1 MLTYL
6 LEKLNKIKKDRALYC
21 SQIEKTQIEKTQIE
35 KTQIEK
41 TQIEEEE
48 KEKEKKETRVPTVYD
63 FICKNTRK
71 N

>member
-6 LEKLNKIKKDRALYC
+6 LEKFEKIKKDRALYC
-21 SQIEKTQIEKTQIE
+21 SQIEETRKKEETR
-35 KTQIEK
+35 
-41 TQIEEEE
+41 IEETR
-48 KEKEKKETRVPTVYD
+48 KKEETGIEETRKKESRVPTMYD

>member
-6 LEKLNKIKKDRALYC
+6 LDKLDKIKKDRALYC
-21 SQIEKTQIEKTQIE
+21 SQIEKTQIEK
-35 KTQIEK
+35 
-41 TQIEEEE
+41 E
-48 KEKEKKETRVPTVYD
+48 KEKEKEKTRVPTVYD

>member
-6 LEKLNKIKKDRALYC
+6 LEKLDKIKKERALYC
-21 SQIEKTQIEKTQIE
+21 SQIEETKK
-35 KTQIEK
+35 
-41 TQIEEEE
+41 E
-48 KEKEKKETRVPTVYD
+48 KEKEEKKETSFLTAYD

>member
-6 LEKLNKIKKDRALYC
+6 LEKFEKIKKDRALYC
-21 SQIEKTQIEKTQIE
+21 SQIEETQK
-35 KTQIEK
+35 
-41 TQIEEEE
+41 EETG
-48 KEKEKKETRVPTVYD
+48 KKEETRKKESRVPTMYD

>member
-6 LEKLNKIKKDRALYC
+6 LEKLDKIKKERALYC
-21 SQIEKTQIEKTQIE
+21 SQIEETKIK
-35 KTQIEK
+35 K
-41 TQIEEEE
+41 E
-48 KEKEKKETRVPTVYD
+48 KEKEKETSFLTAYD

>member
-6 LEKLNKIKKDRALYC
+6 LEKLDKIKKDRALYC
-21 SQIEKTQIEKTQIE
+21 SQIEKTQIEKR
-35 KTQIEK
+35 
-41 TQIEEEE
+41 QIEEK
-48 KEKEKKETRVPTVYD
+48 KEKETRVPTVYD

>member
-6 LEKLNKIKKDRALYC
+6 LEKLDKIKKDRALYC
-21 SQIEKTQIEKTQIE
+21 SQIEETK
-35 KTQIEK
+35 
-41 TQIEEEE
+41 IEEERE
-48 KEKEKKETRVPTVYD
+48 KEKEKKETRVPTAYD

>member
-6 LEKLNKIKKDRALYC
+6 LEKLDKIKKERALYC
-21 SQIEKTQIEKTQIE
+21 SQIEETK
-35 KTQIEK
+35 
-41 TQIEEEE
+41 IEETKIE
-48 KEKEKKETRVPTVYD
+48 KEKEKEEKKETSFLTAYD

>member
-21 SQIEKTQIEKTQIE
+21 SQIEKTQIEKE
-35 KTQIEK
+35 
-41 TQIEEEE
+41 
-48 KEKEKKETRVPTVYD
+48 EKKETRVPTVYD

>member
-6 LEKLNKIKKDRALYC
+6 LEKLDKIKKERALYC
-21 SQIEKTQIEKTQIE
+21 SQIEETK
-35 KTQIEK
+35 
-41 TQIEEEE
+41 IEET
-48 KEKEKKETRVPTVYD
+48 KKEKKEPSFLTAYD

>member
-6 LEKLNKIKKDRALYC
+6 LEKFEKIKKDRALYC
-21 SQIEKTQIEKTQIE
+21 SQIEETQK
-35 KTQIEK
+35 
-41 TQIEEEE
+41 EETG
-48 KEKEKKETRVPTVYD
+48 KKESRVPTMYD

>member
-6 LEKLNKIKKDRALYC
+6 LEKLDKIKKDRALYC
-21 SQIEKTQIEKTQIE
+21 SQIEKTQIEK
-35 KTQIEK
+35 
-41 TQIEEEE
+41 E
-48 KEKEKKETRVPTVYD
+48 KEKEKTRVPTVYD

>member
-6 LEKLNKIKKDRALYC
+6 LEKLDKIKKDRALYC
-21 SQIEKTQIEKTQIE
+21 SQIEETK
-35 KTQIEK
+35 
-41 TQIEEEE
+41 IEETKIEE
-48 KEKEKKETRVPTVYD
+48 TKIEEKKETRVPTVYD

>member
-6 LEKLNKIKKDRALYC
+6 LDKLDKIKKERALYC
-21 SQIEKTQIEKTQIE
+21 SQIEETKKEN
-35 KTQIEK
+35 
-41 TQIEEEE
+41 
-48 KEKEKKETRVPTVYD
+48 EKEKKTITAYD

>member
-21 SQIEKTQIEKTQIE
+21 SQIEK
-35 KTQIEK
+35 
-41 TQIEEEE
+41 
-48 KEKEKKETRVPTVYD
+48 EKEKKETRVPTVYD

>member
-21 SQIEKTQIEKTQIE
+21 SQIEKTQIEKR
-35 KTQIEK
+35 
-41 TQIEEEE
+41 QIEEK
-48 KEKEKKETRVPTVYD
+48 KEKETRVPTVYD

>member
-6 LEKLNKIKKDRALYC
+6 LDKLEKIKKDRALYC

-35 KTQIEK
+35 KT
-41 TQIEEEE
+41 
-48 KEKEKKETRVPTVYD
+48 RVPTVYD

>member
-6 LEKLNKIKKDRALYC
+6 LEKLDKIKKERVLYC
-21 SQIEKTQIEKTQIE
+21 SQIEKERE
-35 KTQIEK
+35 R
-41 TQIEEEE
+41 E
-48 KEKEKKETRVPTVYD
+48 KEKEEKKEIIFLTAYD